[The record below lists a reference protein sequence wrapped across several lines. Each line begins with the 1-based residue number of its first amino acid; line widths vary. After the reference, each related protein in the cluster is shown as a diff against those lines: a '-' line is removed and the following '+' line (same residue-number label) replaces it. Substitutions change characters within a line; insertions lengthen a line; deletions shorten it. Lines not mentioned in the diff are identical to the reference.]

1 MSEALG
7 DLSRVREVFDAE
19 TIARRVAE
27 LGEELSAHY
36 PTGELLMLGA
46 LKGSFIFLADLVR
59 HISRPLEVEF
69 LVASS
74 YGRSKTSSGQVR
86 LHYDPATPL
95 VGRHVVLVEDI
106 IDSGRT
112 LNSLVRLLETRD
124 PASLEICALLRKRN
138 AALTLEPRFV
148 GFDAPDEFL
157 VGYGLD
163 YDQQYRHLGFVGSL
177 IEDQ

>member
-1 MSEALG
+1 MSE
-7 DLSRVREVFDAE
+7 DVRVVFDAE
-19 TIARRVAE
+19 TIAQRVAE
-27 LGEELSAHY
+27 LGEELSVHY
-36 PTGELLMLGA
+36 PTGELLMLGT

-74 YGRSKTSSGQVR
+74 YGKSKTSSGHVR

-106 IDSGRT
+106 VDSGLT
-112 LNSLVRLLETRD
+112 LNSLVRLLQTRE
-124 PASLEICALLRKRN
+124 PASLEICALLLKRN

-163 YDQQYRHLGFVGSL
+163 YAEQYRHLTFVGSL
-177 IEDQ
+177 IEGRSLLAKE